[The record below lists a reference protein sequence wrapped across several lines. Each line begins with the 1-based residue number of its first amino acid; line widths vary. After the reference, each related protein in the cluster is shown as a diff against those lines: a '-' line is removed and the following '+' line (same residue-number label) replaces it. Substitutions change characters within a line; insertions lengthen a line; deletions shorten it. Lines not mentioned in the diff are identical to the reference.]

1 MALGLLAVAGG
12 AAARSGLSLL
22 DYAMVVIYLVA
33 TAAIVVW
40 SARRQKDTETF
51 FLGNRQMPWLAVGL
65 SIMATLLSSISY
77 LGLTGEMVKNGV
89 SVFGTYLGWPLAM
102 LLVIPLFIPFFMRLR
117 LTSAY
122 SYLELRFDPLARR
135 LGSTLF
141 FFLRLGWISMVMYS
155 GSLALS
161 AMAGWN
167 IYAVIVVLGLAATL
181 YSFFGGFEAVIWTDV
196 LQALMLFGGALA
208 IVVFVWFSTG
218 DSPAGWW
225 ATASSIDTAHTSPPW
240 FSLDPRV
247 RMTIGT
253 VAMNGFFWQICTHA
267 SDQVVRQRYSSTPSA
282 HAARHSYVVNMVSAL
297 AIGLLLGL
305 SGLALLHYYTQR
317 PERLAA
323 NMTPRDA
330 GDKLMPYFYANELP
344 LGCAGLILA
353 NFLCD
358 AMQTLVAGVN
368 SIAAVA
374 IADLF
379 PNQENDR
386 ASQARQLSLARWLTV
401 GLGLV
406 CIGFALTI
414 AIVSREY
421 EFNIVDL
428 MPRAFNLFLGPLA
441 ALFFIGMFIPRSTSR
456 SAIPAVIVSLV
467 VSIVWSYWK
476 PLTGAADHLSPY
488 WAIAV
493 PCSTGVLLALLL
505 TLVLKEPWDHPGRRY
520 CWREVMARPVGEPSQ
535 GAVKVS

>member
-1 MALGLLAVAGG
+1 MAPWLLAEASATSLSGGLGLL
-12 AAARSGLSLL
+12 
-22 DYAMVVIYLVA
+22 DYGMVVAYLVA

-102 LLVIPLFIPFFMRLR
+102 WMVIPLFVPFFMRLR

-122 SYLELRFDPLARR
+122 SYLELRFNRFARR
-135 LGSTLF
+135 LGSCLF
-141 FFLRLGWISMVMYS
+141 FLLRLGWISMVMYS

-167 IYAVIVVLGLAATL
+167 IYGVIIVLGLAATL
-181 YSFFGGFEAVIWTDV
+181 YAFFGGFEAVIWTDV
-196 LQALMLFGGALA
+196 LQAIMLFGGALA
-208 IVVFVWFSTG
+208 IVLFVWFTTG
-218 DSPAGWW
+218 DSPVGWW
-225 ATASSIDTAHTSPPW
+225 QTASSINTNLTSPPW

-253 VAMNGFFWQICTHA
+253 VAINGFFWQICTHA
-267 SDQVVRQRYSSTPSA
+267 SDQVVLQRYSSTPSA
-282 HAARHSYVVNMVSAL
+282 HAARHSYIVNMASSL
-297 AIGLLLGL
+297 SIGLLLGL
-305 SGLALLHYYTQR
+305 SGLALLHYYTAR
-317 PERLAA
+317 PERLAEG
-323 NMTPRDA
+323 MSPRDA
-330 GDKLMPYFYANELP
+330 GDKLMPYFYSHELP

-374 IADLF
+374 VADLF
-379 PNQENDR
+379 PQQQNDQSS
-386 ASQARQLSLARWLTV
+386 ASRQLSLARWLTV

-406 CIGFALTI
+406 CIGFALVI

-441 ALFFIGMFIPRSTSR
+441 ALFFIGMFVPRATAR
-456 SAIPAVIVSLV
+456 SAIPAVLICLV
-467 VSIVWSYWK
+467 VSIGWSYWK

-493 PCSTGVLLALLL
+493 PCVVGVGLGALLSL
-505 TLVLKEPWDHPGRRY
+505 LLGEPAEHPGRQY
-520 CWREVMARPVGEPSQ
+520 CWREVMRRPVDP
-535 GAVKVS
+535 AHPHRTV

>member
-1 MALGLLAVAGG
+1 MAPSLLADASTTSVAGG
-12 AAARSGLSLL
+12 LRLL
-22 DYAMVVIYLVA
+22 DYGMVVAYLLA

-102 LLVIPLFIPFFMRLR
+102 LMVIPLFIPFFMRLR

-122 SYLELRFDPLARR
+122 SYLELRFNRSARR
-135 LGSTLF
+135 LGSGLF
-141 FFLRLGWISMVMYS
+141 FLLRLGWISMVMYS

-167 IYAVIVVLGLAATL
+167 IYSVIIVLGLAATL
-181 YSFFGGFEAVIWTDV
+181 YAFFGGFEAVIWTDV
-196 LQALMLFGGALA
+196 LQALMLFGGALG
-208 IVVFVWFSTG
+208 IVVFVWLTTG

-225 ATASSIDTAHTSPPW
+225 QTASTIDSAHTRPPW

-253 VAMNGFFWQICTHA
+253 VAINGFFWQICTHA
-267 SDQVVRQRYSSTPSA
+267 SDQVVLQRYSSTSSA
-282 HAARHSYVVNMVSAL
+282 YAATRSYIVNMLSSL
-297 AIGLLLGL
+297 SIGLLLGL
-305 SGLALLHYYTQR
+305 SGLALLHYYTTR
-317 PERLAA
+317 PERLAEGMSA
-323 NMTPRDA
+323 RDA
-330 GDKLMPYFYANELP
+330 GDKLMPYFYSHELP
-344 LGCAGLILA
+344 MGCAGLILA

-374 IADLF
+374 IADF
-379 PNQENDR
+379 VRDEPGDR
-386 ASQARQLSLARWLTV
+386 QSAARQLSMARWLTV
-401 GLGLV
+401 FLGLV
-406 CIGFALTI
+406 CIGFALVI

-441 ALFFIGMFIPRSTSR
+441 ALFFIGMFVPRATAR
-456 SAIPAVIVSLV
+456 SAIPAVLFCLV

-488 WAIAV
+488 WAIVV
-493 PCSTGVLLALLL
+493 PCVVGVSLAILLS
-505 TLVLKEPWDHPGRRY
+505 LVLGEPAEHPGRQY
-520 CWREVMARPVGEPSQ
+520 CWREVMRRPVDRPPPHR
-535 GAVKVS
+535 AV

>member
-1 MALGLLAVAGG
+1 MAPWLLADASAASVAGG
-12 AAARSGLSLL
+12 LRLL
-22 DYAMVVIYLVA
+22 DYGMVVAYLLA

-102 LLVIPLFIPFFMRLR
+102 LMVIPLFIPFFMRLR

-122 SYLELRFDPLARR
+122 SYLELRFNPFARQ
-135 LGSTLF
+135 LGSALF
-141 FFLRLGWISMVMYS
+141 FLLRLGWISMVMYS

-167 IYAVIVVLGLAATL
+167 IYTVIVVLGLAATL
-181 YSFFGGFEAVIWTDV
+181 YAFFGGFEAVIWTDV
-196 LQALMLFGGALA
+196 LQAITLFGGALG
-208 IVVFVWFSTG
+208 IVVFVWFTTG
-218 DSPAGWW
+218 DSPVGWW
-225 ATASSIDTAHTSPPW
+225 HTASTIDRTHTSPPW

-253 VAMNGFFWQICTHA
+253 VALNGFFWQICTHA
-267 SDQVVRQRYSSTPSA
+267 SDQVVLQRYSSTPSA
-282 HAARHSYVVNMVSAL
+282 YAARHSYLVNMASSL

-305 SGLALLHYYTQR
+305 SGLALLHYYTER
-317 PERLAA
+317 PERLAEG
-323 NMTPRDA
+323 MSPRDA
-330 GDKLMPYFYANELP
+330 GDKLMPYFYSHELP
-344 LGCAGLILA
+344 MGCAGLILA

-374 IADLF
+374 ISDLF
-379 PNQENDR
+379 PQQPNDR
-386 ASQARQLSLARWLTV
+386 HSAARQLLLARWLTV

-406 CIGFALTI
+406 CIGFALVI

-441 ALFFIGMFIPRSTSR
+441 ALFFIGMFVPRSTAR
-456 SAIPAVIVSLV
+456 SAIPAVLVCLV

-476 PLTGAADHLSPY
+476 PLTGAAEHLSPY
-488 WAIAV
+488 WAIVV
-493 PCSTGVLLALLL
+493 PCVLGVGLAGLLSVILG
-505 TLVLKEPWDHPGRRY
+505 EPADHPGRRY
-520 CWREVMARPVGEPSQ
+520 CWREVMRRPVEPPRRNE
-535 GAVKVS
+535 AI